1 MKGKKILCVL
11 LALLLTASLAPAW
24 AQGEK
29 QEIQVTIQTGT
40 GTSAQVSLSWEDS
53 WFAQEPSQYQQGL
66 AQASMVLSAAAY
78 SQGQGEE
85 LANALTGL
93 GFEQV
98 ELYHYAP
105 EEESPEDQ
113 AAYAFG
119 CKKLADTDKTLVA
132 VVLQG
137 TDGSA

>member
-11 LALLLTASLAPAW
+11 LALLLTASLAPAPAW

-66 AQASMVLSAAAY
+66 ARASMVLSAAAY
-78 SQGQGEE
+78 SQDQGE
-85 LANALTGL
+85 
-93 GFEQV
+93 
-98 ELYHYAP
+98 
-105 EEESPEDQ
+105 
-113 AAYAFG
+113 
-119 CKKLADTDKTLVA
+119 
-132 VVLQG
+132 
-137 TDGSA
+137 